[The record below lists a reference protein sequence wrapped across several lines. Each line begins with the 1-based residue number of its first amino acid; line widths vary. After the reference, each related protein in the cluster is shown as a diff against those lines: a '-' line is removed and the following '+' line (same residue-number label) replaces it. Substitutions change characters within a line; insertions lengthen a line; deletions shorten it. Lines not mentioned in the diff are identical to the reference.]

1 MEVAKKLDTLTK
13 QLNLQ
18 VQLGPSKSV
27 KLARRIRDQVYWS
40 LQLGTWTVDERY
52 DDSKLCSIC
61 HRVQKL
67 HFIRANTLHIEF

>member
-27 KLARRIRDQVYWS
+27 KLARRIRDQVY
-40 LQLGTWTVDERY
+40 
-52 DDSKLCSIC
+52 
-61 HRVQKL
+61 
-67 HFIRANTLHIEF
+67 